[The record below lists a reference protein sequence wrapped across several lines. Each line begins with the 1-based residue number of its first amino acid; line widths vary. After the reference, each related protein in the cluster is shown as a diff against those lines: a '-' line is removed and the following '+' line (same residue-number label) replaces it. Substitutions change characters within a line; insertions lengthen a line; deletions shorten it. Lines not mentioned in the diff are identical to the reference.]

1 NWGQH
6 WFEYFP
12 NPPLNVLSLA
22 ENVLAH
28 HDKELLQ
35 HFVACGVTSQLYAWP
50 LLETLEEWLKLFDNV
65 FSNHPSFLLM
75 AVVAY
80 VTCCR
85 APLLL
90 CTDKK
95 DFE

>member
-1 NWGQH
+1 MV
-6 WFEYFP
+6 FF
-12 NPPLNVLSLA
+12 
-22 ENVLAH
+22 
-28 HDKELLQ
+28 LQ
-35 HFVACGVTSQLYAWP
+35 MYAWP
-50 LLETLEEWLKLFDNV
+50 LLETLFSEVLMREEWLKLFDNV

-80 VTCCR
+80 VICCR

-95 DFE
+95 DFEVLL

>member
-1 NWGQH
+1 MVVCVISL
-6 WFEYFP
+6 FP
-12 NPPLNVLSLA
+12 P
-22 ENVLAH
+22 
-28 HDKELLQ
+28 
-35 HFVACGVTSQLYAWP
+35 QLYVWP
-50 LLETLEEWLKLFDNV
+50 LLETLFSEVLTRDEWLKLFDNV

-90 CTDKK
+90 CTHKD
-95 DFE
+95 DFEVFLINYLSRC